1 MNLQK
6 SFSKFLVNPLA
17 LKVVSAISIINFLG
31 YLILGNTTA
40 VIYFILIGLIVSYFS
55 KNMVL
60 ILGVPLLLVNLF
72 AAGKKTAEGFDKMKN
87 EGATT
92 MDKKKTD
99 GHDSMKEEVKK
110 EKKKDEPF
118 EVGRKKNKGS
128 YNIDYASTVEDAY
141 DELNKIIGGDGIK
154 RLSQDTQGLM
164 KQQLQL
170 TEAMSEMQPMI
181 NQMGPLMDRVQ
192 TMMGGL
198 NMLKKDDEKITEGN
212 QNNMIANNINAK
224 RPGMGSNPVQVGGN
238 GAK

>member
-17 LKVVSAISIINFLG
+17 LKVVSAIAIINFLG

-40 VIYFILIGLIVSYFS
+40 VIYFILVGLIVSYFS

-72 AAGKKTAEGFDKMKN
+72 AAGKKTAEGFDKMKKK

-92 MDKKKTD
+92 MQKKK
-99 GHDSMKEEVKK
+99 DSEKEDVKK
-110 EKKKDEPF
+110 EEKKDESF
-118 EVGRKKNKGS
+118 EVGRKKSKGS

-141 DELNKIIGGDGIK
+141 DELNKIIGSDGVK
-154 RLSQDTQGLM
+154 RLTQDTQGLM

-170 TEAMSEMQPMI
+170 TEAMNGMEPMI
-181 NQMGPLMDRVQ
+181 AQMGPLMDRVQ

-198 NMLKKDDEKITEGN
+198 NMLKNDGEKEGVVN
-212 QNNMIANNINAK
+212 RNDREI
-224 RPGMGSNPVQVGGN
+224 GGN
-238 GAK
+238 PTEVGSAGAK

>member
-17 LKVVSAISIINFLG
+17 LKVVSAIAIINFLG

-72 AAGKKTAEGFDKMKN
+72 AAGKRTAEGFEKMKK
-87 EGATT
+87 EAATT
-92 MDKKKTD
+92 MDKKTEGD
-99 GHDSMKEEVKK
+99 DSTKEEVKK
-110 EKKKDEPF
+110 EEKKDEPF

-141 DELNKIIGGDGIK
+141 DELNKIIGSDGIK
-154 RLSQDTQGLM
+154 RLTQDTQGLM

-181 NQMGPLMDRVQ
+181 DQMGPLMDRVQ

-198 NMLKKDDEKITEGN
+198 NMLKKDDEKIAEGVT
-212 QNNMIANNINAK
+212 NIRDRK
-224 RPGMGSNPVQVGGN
+224 IGGN
-238 GAK
+238 PTEVGSYGAK

>member
-198 NMLKKDDEKITEGN
+198 NML
-212 QNNMIANNINAK
+212 
-224 RPGMGSNPVQVGGN
+224 
-238 GAK
+238 

>member
-6 SFSKFLVNPLA
+6 SFSRFLVNPLA
-17 LKVVSAISIINFLG
+17 LKVVSAIAIINFLG
-31 YLILGNTTA
+31 YLVLGNTTA
-40 VIYFILIGLIVSYFS
+40 VIYFILIGLIVSFFS
-55 KNMVL
+55 KNMIL

-72 AAGKKTAEGFDKMKN
+72 AAGKRTAEGFKGGKEGAATMAKK

-92 MDKKKTD
+92 MAKKKT
-99 GHDSMKEEVKK
+99 EE
-110 EKKKDEPF
+110 KKDEPF

-141 DELNKIIGGDGIK
+141 DELNKIIGGDGVK
-154 RLSQDTQGLM
+154 RLTQDTQGLM

-181 NQMGPLMDRVQ
+181 DQMGPLMDRVQ

-198 NMLKKDDEKITEGN
+198 NMMKKDEPAEEGVT
-212 QNNMIANNINAK
+212 NIRDRNIGK
-224 RPGMGSNPVQVGGN
+224 DPTQVGSD

>member
-17 LKVVSAISIINFLG
+17 LKVVSAIAIINFLG

-40 VIYFILIGLIVSYFS
+40 VIYFILIGLVVSYFS

-60 ILGVPLLLVNLF
+60 ILGIPLLVVNLL
-72 AAGKKTAEGFDKMKN
+72 AVGKKTAEGFNRMR

-92 MDKKKTD
+92 MKKEANTD
-99 GHDSMKEEVKK
+99 GK
-110 EKKKDEPF
+110 EKTKDNKTKDESF
-118 EVGRKKNKGS
+118 EVGRKKGKGG

-141 DELNKIIGGDGIK
+141 DELNKIIGGDGVK
-154 RLSQDTQGLM
+154 RLTADTQGLM

-170 TEAMSEMQPMI
+170 TEAMSDMQPMI
-181 NQMGPLMDRVQ
+181 DQMGPLMDRVQ

-198 NMLKKDDEKITEGN
+198 NMLKKDEEEGATGKKLG
-212 QNNMIANNINAK
+212 I
-224 RPGMGSNPVQVGGN
+224 GSNPTEVGSN

>member
-6 SFSKFLVNPLA
+6 SVSRFLVNPLA
-17 LKVVSAISIINFLG
+17 LKVVSAIAIINFLG
-31 YLILGNTTA
+31 YLVLGNTTA
-40 VIYFILIGLIVSYFS
+40 VIYFILIGLIVSFFS
-55 KNMVL
+55 KNMIM

-72 AAGKKTAEGFDKMKN
+72 AAGKKTAEGFEKMKK

-92 MDKKKTD
+92 MDKKKTETKMD
-99 GHDSMKEEVKK
+99 KETEGVK
-110 EKKKDEPF
+110 EGLKKKDEPF

-141 DELNKIIGGDGIK
+141 DELNKIIGSDGVK
-154 RLSQDTQGLM
+154 RLTQDTQGLM

-181 NQMGPLMDRVQ
+181 DQMGPLMDRVQ

-198 NMLKKDDEKITEGN
+198 NMMKKENE
-212 QNNMIANNINAK
+212 
-224 RPGMGSNPVQVGGN
+224 PVQEGATNIRDRNISGNPTQVGSD

>member
-17 LKVVSAISIINFLG
+17 LKVVSAIAIINFLG

-72 AAGKKTAEGFDKMKN
+72 AAGKRTAEGFEKMKK
-87 EGATT
+87 EAATT
-92 MDKKKTD
+92 MDKKTEGD
-99 GHDSMKEEVKK
+99 DSTKEEVKK
-110 EKKKDEPF
+110 EEKKDEPF

-141 DELNKIIGGDGIK
+141 DELNKIIGSDGIK
-154 RLSQDTQGLM
+154 RLTQDTQGLM

-181 NQMGPLMDRVQ
+181 DQMGPLMDRVQ

-198 NMLKKDDEKITEGN
+198 NMLKKDDEKIAEGVT
-212 QNNMIANNINAK
+212 NIRDRNI
-224 RPGMGSNPVQVGGN
+224 GGNPTQVGSD

>member
-17 LKVVSAISIINFLG
+17 LKVVSAIAIINFLG

-40 VIYFILIGLIVSYFS
+40 VIYFILIGLVVSYFS

-60 ILGVPLLLVNLF
+60 ILGVPLLVVNLL
-72 AAGKKTAEGFDKMKN
+72 AVGKKTAEGFNRMR
-87 EGATT
+87 EGMET
-92 MDKKKTD
+92 KKKEANTD
-99 GHDSMKEEVKK
+99 GKEKTK
-110 EKKKDEPF
+110 EKKTKSDESF
-118 EVGRKKNKGS
+118 EVGRKKGKGG

-141 DELNKIIGGDGIK
+141 DELNKIIGGDGVK
-154 RLSQDTQGLM
+154 RLTADTQGLM

-170 TEAMSEMQPMI
+170 TEAMSDMQPMI
-181 NQMGPLMDRVQ
+181 DQMGPLMDRVQ

-198 NMLKKDDEKITEGN
+198 NMLKKDEEEG
-212 QNNMIANNINAK
+212 ATGK
-224 RPGMGSNPVQVGGN
+224 KPGIGSNPTEVGSN

>member
-17 LKVVSAISIINFLG
+17 LKVVSAIAIINFLG

-72 AAGKKTAEGFDKMKN
+72 AAGKRTAEGFEKMKK

-92 MDKKKTD
+92 MDKKTEGD
-99 GHDSMKEEVKK
+99 DSTKEEVKK
-110 EKKKDEPF
+110 DVKKDEPF

-141 DELNKIIGGDGIK
+141 DELNKIIGSDGIK
-154 RLSQDTQGLM
+154 RLTQDTQGLM

-181 NQMGPLMDRVQ
+181 DQMGPLMDRVQ
-192 TMMGGL
+192 SMMGGL
-198 NMLKKDDEKITEGN
+198 NMLKKDDEKIAEGVT
-212 QNNMIANNINAK
+212 NIRDRNI
-224 RPGMGSNPVQVGGN
+224 GGNPTQVGSD

>member
-17 LKVVSAISIINFLG
+17 LKVVSAIAIINFLG

-55 KNMVL
+55 KNMIL

-72 AAGKKTAEGFDKMKN
+72 AAGKKTAEGFDKMMKK
-87 EGATT
+87 EDV
-92 MDKKKTD
+92 DKKKTETKMD
-99 GHDSMKEEVKK
+99 KDTEGVKEGL
-110 EKKKDEPF
+110 KKKDESF

-141 DELNKIIGGDGIK
+141 DELNKIIGSDGVK
-154 RLSQDTQGLM
+154 RLTADTQGLM

-181 NQMGPLMDRVQ
+181 DQMGPLMDRVQ

-198 NMLKKDDEKITEGN
+198 NMLKDDKKEGVTNIRDRKIGKDPT
-212 QNNMIANNINAK
+212 
-224 RPGMGSNPVQVGGN
+224 QVGSVGSD
-238 GAK
+238 